1 MRGRIGRSIY
11 LGEVAEY
18 DFQPG
23 TNGAKALKIL
33 EMNPR
38 FVETSNDT
46 EVTAGVAPEDVIVL
60 HP

>member
-1 MRGRIGRSIY
+1 MRGRIGRSTY

-18 DFQPG
+18 EFQPG
-23 TNGAKALKIL
+23 SNGAKALKISEL
-33 EMNPR
+33 NPR
-38 FVETSNDT
+38 FVETSSEV